1 MLSLEFLINYLEPI
15 QLSPSDSST
24 KNINDE
30 TKDVKNT
37 TFIDDT
43 PSIITVNNNINNKG
57 IKTNVTYLSD
67 MYSTLFNVNHNCYI
81 KYVKYNNK
89 QKLFTFTDSILTQL
103 DINNDI
109 YVNLQDQEKNILIND
124 LLKQINTD
132 INVYNLYKIYKYRNY
147 TFKWGD
153 KQKMKKDGF
162 LLYMNKL
169 LLNDNQ
175 FIDAHFNI
183 YQLFIADYLQLN
195 IFIISI
201 KNKVIDYDNSYAII
215 NRFKSK
221 YYPTSVLIYD
231 NGFYYSI
238 LNTTT
243 KLLLYSKHA
252 HIINNLWNYLY
263 DK

>member
-1 MLSLEFLINYLEPI
+1 MLSLNFLINYLEPI
-15 QLSPSDSST
+15 QLSPSDSLT
-24 KNINDE
+24 NNINDE
-30 TKDVKNT
+30 HKDVEDT
-37 TFIDDT
+37 TYDASVT
-43 PSIITVNNNINNKG
+43 SIVNNNINRS
-57 IKTNVTYLSD
+57 NVKYLSD
-67 MYSTLFNVNHNCYI
+67 MYSTLFNINHNCYVN
-81 KYVKYNNK
+81 YVKYNNK
-89 QKLFTFTDSILTQL
+89 QKLFTFTNSILTQL
-103 DINNDI
+103 DTNNDI
-109 YVNLQDQEKNILIND
+109 YVNLRDQEKNVIINN
-124 LLKQINTD
+124 LLQQMNSD
-132 INVYNLYKIYKYRNY
+132 INIYNLYKIYKYRNY

-195 IFIISI
+195 IFIITI

-238 LNTTT
+238 INTTT

-263 DK
+263 EK